1 MQNSTAMSCGLVL
14 SRIRPHVGQ
23 ENDRCNLRYMPDLV
37 GYVSP
42 QLTLAVYYAIGQF
55 SAFSSQAC
63 SVSNNHPLNSTV
75 MMQL

>member
-1 MQNSTAMSCGLVL
+1 
-14 SRIRPHVGQ
+14 
-23 ENDRCNLRYMPDLV
+23 MPDLL

-75 MMQL
+75 MMQLWPHQCVPLLLEC